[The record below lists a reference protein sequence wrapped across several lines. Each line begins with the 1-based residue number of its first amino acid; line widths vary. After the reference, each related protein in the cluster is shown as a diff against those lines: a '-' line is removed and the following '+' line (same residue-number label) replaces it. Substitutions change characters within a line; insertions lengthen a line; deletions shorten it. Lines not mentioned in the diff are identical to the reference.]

1 MDDGSGRTYW
11 FHQETRQSRWAKPD
25 AAVVEKLEARLQ
37 AERVAKQQRLALR
50 RAEMQEQE
58 QRQQAAAHEAEAV
71 RHDVK
76 GCVASW
82 ARGKDIRRLLL
93 TLHELLPDSML
104 STPIAD
110 PPSTAQLDVKRG
122 YRDAVKL
129 VHPDRLS
136 ASLGARDRQLCESA
150 FGILTDAFKAFKT
163 NHAPTGAI

>member
-71 RHDVK
+71 RHDVQ

-82 ARGKDIRRLLL
+82 ARGKAPTSRFFLCVTDHRSRLLPL
-93 TLHELLPDSML
+93 MRRS
-104 STPIAD
+104 
-110 PPSTAQLDVKRG
+110 
-122 YRDAVKL
+122 
-129 VHPDRLS
+129 
-136 ASLGARDRQLCESA
+136 
-150 FGILTDAFKAFKT
+150 
-163 NHAPTGAI
+163 